1 MLAVAVSLV
10 VHLVVMGGPAWR
22 LPADDANVL
31 PPLDA
36 RLMPLPS
43 APSRPQAEAR
53 PPVRPQPRP
62 HPTARPRPQP
72 VAEAEASSPEPATQA
87 AAEMAD
93 GPAVQ
98 TPPADA
104 LPSQPMPQ
112 PVPEAVPAPAAP
124 VTAGLPVERWLSRGK
139 IQYNVIRGER
149 NFIIGRT
156 VHAWTHDESHY
167 SMETVIETTG
177 LVGLIKSFRMV
188 QRSEGTLGPAGLAP
202 EKFAVERNGEL
213 REKADFDWG
222 AGVVRLVAGE
232 RRREAP
238 LQPGDQD
245 VLSLIHTLALRG
257 DVPGALD
264 MLLVTGKSA
273 VRAHI
278 ENLGVEAIEIP
289 ATPQGPIQAVHL
301 GSTGHGGELRI
312 DIWLAR
318 DYANL
323 PVRIKIT
330 DKNGDILD
338 QVATGVDLPPQVPA
352 SAQPRP

>member
-1 MLAVAVSLV
+1 MLPDV
-10 VHLVVMGGPAWR
+10 PA
-22 LPADDANVL
+22 L
-31 PPLDA
+31 
-36 RLMPLPS
+36 
-43 APSRPQAEAR
+43 
-53 PPVRPQPRP
+53 
-62 HPTARPRPQP
+62 
-72 VAEAEASSPEPATQA
+72 A
-87 AAEMAD
+87 AAP
-93 GPAVQ
+93 G
-98 TPPADA
+98 
-104 LPSQPMPQ
+104 
-112 PVPEAVPAPAAP
+112 VPEAPVAPEVPTSTPEAAPAPVA
-124 VTAGLPVERWLSRGK
+124 AGLPVERWLSRGK

-156 VHAWTHDESHY
+156 VHAWTHDEHHY

-177 LVGLIKSFRMV
+177 LVGLIKSFRMI

-213 REKADFDWG
+213 REKADFDWAG
-222 AGVVRLVAGE
+222 GVVRLVAGE

-278 ENLGVEAIEIP
+278 ENLGVEEIEIP
-289 ATPQGPIQAVHL
+289 ATPQGPIRAVHL

-318 DYANL
+318 DYENL

-338 QVATGVDLPPQVPA
+338 QVATGVDLNPPSAAPQPA
-352 SAQPRP
+352 AARP